1 MLGMIGRRLQIT
13 RCDVCFKHA
22 GKVKRF
28 SGCVTKSVSGGT
40 HGSFFKRSLLLDT
53 VVAKATQRQTTTLL
67 SPSVKTNNLLRGK
80 SSGLI
85 LHCRSYSTGILPGT
99 RQLHAYR
106 MALPIQ
112 PNAPT

>member
-53 VVAKATQRQTTTLL
+53 VVAKATQRQTTTTGKENSDYSL
-67 SPSVKTNNLLRGK
+67 K
-80 SSGLI
+80 SSK
-85 LHCRSYSTGILPGT
+85 CRNFPYQSDT
-99 RQLHAYR
+99 
-106 MALPIQ
+106 
-112 PNAPT
+112 

>member
-67 SPSVKTNNLLRGK
+67 SPLMSKPKGCASIATTQDLN
-80 SSGLI
+80 GL
-85 LHCRSYSTGILPGT
+85 
-99 RQLHAYR
+99 
-106 MALPIQ
+106 
-112 PNAPT
+112 

>member
-53 VVAKATQRQTTTLL
+53 VVAKATQRHTTTGCLTESYFVYNISQTQKKTYKVLL
-67 SPSVKTNNLLRGK
+67 HGLRSCRLSASK
-80 SSGLI
+80 HKVCNI
-85 LHCRSYSTGILPGT
+85 LTSWYAT
-99 RQLHAYR
+99 
-106 MALPIQ
+106 
-112 PNAPT
+112 

>member
-1 MLGMIGRRLQIT
+1 MLEMIGRRLQIT

-67 SPSVKTNNLLRGK
+67 SPSVKYQPSELPPQGK
-80 SSGLI
+80 VYRTYLTLQVLFDRYSSWDSATSCLPD
-85 LHCRSYSTGILPGT
+85 GITHP
-99 RQLHAYR
+99 A
-106 MALPIQ
+106 
-112 PNAPT
+112 

>member
-53 VVAKATQRQTTTLL
+53 VVAEATHTATSRPT
-67 SPSVKTNNLLRGK
+67 RGSGMK
-80 SSGLI
+80 SY
-85 LHCRSYSTGILPGT
+85 RPVRNPT
-99 RQLHAYR
+99 RVV
-106 MALPIQ
+106 
-112 PNAPT
+112 

>member
-53 VVAKATQRQTTTLL
+53 VVAEATQRLVTTVPL
-67 SPSVKTNNLLRGK
+67 SSLVQYV
-80 SSGLI
+80 SSRRWWTHS
-85 LHCRSYSTGILPGT
+85 HCSS
-99 RQLHAYR
+99 
-106 MALPIQ
+106 
-112 PNAPT
+112 

>member
-53 VVAKATQRQTTTLL
+53 VVAKATQRQTTT
-67 SPSVKTNNLLRGK
+67 SPIMSFSSLVTYLVTK
-80 SSGLI
+80 SFTLCTS
-85 LHCRSYSTGILPGT
+85 
-99 RQLHAYR
+99 
-106 MALPIQ
+106 
-112 PNAPT
+112 